1 LWFLIWIVKDLQRE
15 ILSHVASGEITASE
29 GAARLEALEV
39 TAAKPEVR
47 QRPSAP
53 AFQPVPYTRQVR
65 VTSQFGSAEIVGD
78 PTVAFA
84 VAEGPHVAR
93 QEGDTLV
100 IEHSMLGGGF
110 SFSPRRRAV
119 INGVDVQRNPLTVR
133 MNPDLALF
141 TKVRAGDVRIEGV
154 HGPIS
159 GSVQAGNC
167 VVRDFRAPLDLAVQ
181 AGELTAIGRLDSGSS
196 KLRCQMGE
204 MNITLQKGS
213 SVRIK
218 ARAHLGDVHIDGELR
233 DKFAGWSGSEVVIG
247 AGAATLEAECT
258 MGTITLSPE

>member
-1 LWFLIWIVKDLQRE
+1 MKDLQRE

-110 SFSPRRRAV
+110 SFSPRRRAA

>member
-1 LWFLIWIVKDLQRE
+1 MKDLQRE
-15 ILSHVASGEITASE
+15 ILSHVASGQITASE

-39 TAAKPEVR
+39 TAAKPE
-47 QRPSAP
+47 
-53 AFQPVPYTRQVR
+53 
-65 VTSQFGSAEIVGD
+65 
-78 PTVAFA
+78 
-84 VAEGPHVAR
+84 
-93 QEGDTLV
+93 
-100 IEHSMLGGGF
+100 
-110 SFSPRRRAV
+110 
-119 INGVDVQRNPLTVR
+119 
-133 MNPDLALF
+133 
-141 TKVRAGDVRIEGV
+141 VRAGDVRIEGV

-218 ARAHLGDVHIDGELR
+218 ARAHLGDVRIDGELR
-233 DKFAGWSGSEVVIG
+233 DKF
-247 AGAATLEAECT
+247 
-258 MGTITLSPE
+258 